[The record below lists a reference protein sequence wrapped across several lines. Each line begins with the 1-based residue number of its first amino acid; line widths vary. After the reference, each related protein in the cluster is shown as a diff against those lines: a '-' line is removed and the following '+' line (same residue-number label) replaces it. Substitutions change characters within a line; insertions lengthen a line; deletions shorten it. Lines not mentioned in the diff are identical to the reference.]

1 MWRNWASITNYWWAG
16 DAFVEERVKNQE
28 SRIKTKIMHNFKK
41 LAVWSKSVEFVTEIY
56 KVTNTFPS
64 LERFGLISQ
73 LQRAA
78 VSVPTNISEGSA
90 KSSNKDFARF
100 LEISL
105 GSSFELETELL
116 VSLNLSYIN
125 LEQYNILIE
134 KLTELQKMIIGFKE
148 KLLS

>member
-1 MWRNWASITNYWWAG
+1 
-16 DAFVEERVKNQE
+16 
-28 SRIKTKIMHNFKK
+28 MHNFKK
-41 LAVWSKSVEFVTEIY
+41 LAIWLKSVDFVTEIY
-56 KVTNTFPS
+56 KTTNTFPS
-64 LERFGLISQ
+64 HERFGLISQ

-105 GSSFELETELL
+105 GSTFELETELI
-116 VSLNLSYIN
+116 VSLNLSYIDN
-125 LEQYNILIE
+125 EKYKFLEE

-148 KLLS
+148 TLK

>member
-1 MWRNWASITNYWWAG
+1 
-16 DAFVEERVKNQE
+16 
-28 SRIKTKIMHNFKK
+28 MHNVKK
-41 LAVWSKSVEFVTEIY
+41 LSIWIKSVDFVTEIY

-64 LERFGLISQ
+64 NERFGLVSQ

-105 GSSFELETELL
+105 GSTCELETELL
-116 VSLNLSYIN
+116 ISLNLSYID
-125 LEQYNILIE
+125 LEKYNQLQE
-134 KLTELQKMIIGFKE
+134 ELVELQKMIIGFKE
-148 KLLS
+148 KL

>member
-1 MWRNWASITNYWWAG
+1 
-16 DAFVEERVKNQE
+16 
-28 SRIKTKIMHNFKK
+28 MHNFKK
-41 LAVWSKSVEFVTEIY
+41 LSVWIKSVDFVTEIY

-64 LERFGLISQ
+64 NERFGLVSQ

-105 GSSFELETELL
+105 GSTFELETELL
-116 VSLNLSYIN
+116 VSLNLSYI
-125 LEQYNILIE
+125 EQGQYNLLQE
-134 KLTELQKMIIGFKE
+134 KLAELQKMIIGFKD
-148 KLLS
+148 KLN

>member
-1 MWRNWASITNYWWAG
+1 
-16 DAFVEERVKNQE
+16 
-28 SRIKTKIMHNFKK
+28 MHNFKK
-41 LAVWSKSVEFVTEIY
+41 LSIWIKSVDFVTEIY

-64 LERFGLISQ
+64 NERFGLVSQ

-105 GSSFELETELL
+105 GSTFELETELL
-116 VSLNLSYIN
+116 ISLNLTYID
-125 LEQYNILIE
+125 LEKHNQLQE
-134 KLTELQKMIIGFKE
+134 KLAELQKMIIGFKE
-148 KLLS
+148 KL

>member
-1 MWRNWASITNYWWAG
+1 
-16 DAFVEERVKNQE
+16 
-28 SRIKTKIMHNFKK
+28 MHNFKK
-41 LAVWSKSVEFVTEIY
+41 LSIWIKSVDFVTEIY

-64 LERFGLISQ
+64 HERFGLISQ

-105 GSSFELETELL
+105 GSTFELETELI
-116 VSLNLSYIN
+116 VSLNLTYIDN
-125 LEQYNILIE
+125 EQYKYLE
-134 KLTELQKMIIGFKE
+134 AKLSELQKMIIGFKDTL
-148 KLLS
+148 K

>member
-1 MWRNWASITNYWWAG
+1 
-16 DAFVEERVKNQE
+16 
-28 SRIKTKIMHNFKK
+28 MHNFKK
-41 LAVWSKSVEFVTEIY
+41 LSIWIKSVDFVTEIY

-64 LERFGLISQ
+64 NERFGLVSQ

-105 GSSFELETELL
+105 GSTFELETELL
-116 VSLNLSYIN
+116 VSLNLSYI
-125 LEQYNILIE
+125 EQGQYNLLQE
-134 KLTELQKMIIGFKE
+134 KLAELQKMIIGFKD
-148 KLLS
+148 KLN